1 MKWTFFIEQK
11 VRVAFL
17 LGFIMI
23 LVGITTWQERRN
35 VLQMNQSFS
44 AIYHDRLIPAVDIFY
59 LTQNLYNK
67 QLLME
72 QFLYTDHNFE
82 YVELKQQL
90 DDHSENIHNLVA
102 KFAGT
107 DLVENESKYLDEFQR
122 KVLQYNKIE
131 NEILAANSEK
141 SKSDAKTLYEGE
153 GRKVLAETIGHLEQL
168 ANIQSSEGHAIMHTS
183 KGVLSNSDLILTLQ
197 ICVAITIGLMV
208 QALIVAS
215 KSISTKKQN
224 YHMN

>member
-1 MKWTFFIEQK
+1 MKWAFFIQQK

-23 LVGITTWQERRN
+23 LVGLTTWQERKN
-35 VLQMNQSFS
+35 ILQMDQSFS
-44 AIYHDRLIPAVDIFY
+44 SIYHDRLIPAVDIFY
-59 LTQNLYNK
+59 LTQNLYTR

-72 QFLYTDHNFE
+72 QYLYTDHNFE
-82 YVELKQQL
+82 NAELKEKL
-90 DDHSENIHNLVA
+90 NGHSENINKLIA

-107 DLVENESKYLDEFQR
+107 ELVEKESKYLDEFQR
-122 KVLQYNKIE
+122 HVLQYNKIE
-131 NEILAANSEK
+131 SEILTANSKNSENH
-141 SKSDAKTLYEGE
+141 SRELYEGQ
-153 GRKVLAETIGHLEQL
+153 GRKVLAETIGNLEQL
-168 ANIQSSEGHAIMHTS
+168 ANIQSSEGNAIMHTS

-224 YHMN
+224 FHMN